1 MFFFSFVS
9 HAGFWKTKVAWNT
22 DYIFRFG
29 QAGNTRIIRKMTLV
43 GGTFCFPCASMKVKH
58 LHLSAPKPKTTALAG
73 IMAGLTNY
81 FEGTEDLNG
90 GNDGKE
96 ENKHHIYEVFE
107 PWTKCSMQIFLGFCM
122 PYHHTMD
129 FFQHS
134 QFELNKQTW
143 PDNSMQISGEK
154 KDDPFKGFKEVPRAL
169 GP

>member
-29 QAGNTRIIRKMTLV
+29 QAGNTRIIRKMTPNDS
-43 GGTFCFPCASMKVKH
+43 GGGNFLRNPCASMKVKH

-73 IMAGLTNY
+73 IMAGLTNF

-96 ENKHHIYEVFE
+96 ENKHHIY
-107 PWTKCSMQIFLGFCM
+107 I
-122 PYHHTMD
+122 
-129 FFQHS
+129 
-134 QFELNKQTW
+134 
-143 PDNSMQISGEK
+143 
-154 KDDPFKGFKEVPRAL
+154 
-169 GP
+169 